1 MFERAEAAWQRQLEG
16 EEAAASAS
24 GSSGIWR
31 TVLLGAAIVA
41 LLFLL
46 LQHLA

>member
-16 EEAAASAS
+16 EKAAASATGS
-24 GSSGIWR
+24 GRLWR
-31 TVLLGAAIVA
+31 TVLLGAAIIA